1 MTFEVGYE
9 IEGII
14 GHMIEF
20 LDGGVQG
27 AHSAEIPLYYGFSTK
42 IIKCSFAWAASLPF
56 GYSYPELRAAH
67 Q

>member
-1 MTFEVGYE
+1 MTFVVGYE

-27 AHSAEIPLYYGFSTK
+27 AHSAEV
-42 IIKCSFAWAASLPF
+42 PF
-56 GYSYPELRAAH
+56 VLWFFNKNNKMLLCMGCQPYIWLFVP
-67 Q
+67 